1 MHGLWV
7 LRNGAKK
14 RQLYLERKVLVIM
27 SFGYEPF
34 GTSSE
39 EEKKDLILYARCFDE
54 KMAQIYIYKL
64 KSYVSKMLVEFIPTN
79 VTSSVPEY
87 KIYIPEKDVDSLIGL
102 FNEGVDLNK
111 KEVHL

>member
-1 MHGLWV
+1 MAYGF
-7 LRNGAKK
+7 LRNGVKK
-14 RQLYLERKVLVIM
+14 EAIIFRKVLVIM

-64 KSYVSKMLVEFIPTN
+64 KSYVSKMLVEFTPIN
-79 VTSSVPEY
+79 AASSVPEY
-87 KIYIPEKDVDSLIGL
+87 KIYIPEKDVDALIGL
-102 FNEGVDLNK
+102 FNEGIDLNK